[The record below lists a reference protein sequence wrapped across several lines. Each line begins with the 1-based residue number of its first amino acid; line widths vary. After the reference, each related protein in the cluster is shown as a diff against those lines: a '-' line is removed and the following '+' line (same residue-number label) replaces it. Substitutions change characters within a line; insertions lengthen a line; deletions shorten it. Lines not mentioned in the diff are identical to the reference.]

1 MDLVVV
7 DDAAVNVSLM
17 ADADDHRAT
26 GYCGYRVAQ
35 SMLESHSGG
44 CI

>member
-26 GYCGYRVAQ
+26 GCGYRVAQ